1 MLLLSIAQN
10 NIAQSLR
17 LSQALLVKKI
27 LDASNLELEDTL
39 AIRELKN
46 LRQQAYIQAQQI
58 ARIQNIINQLA
69 GQLIATSNKRKPTKK
84 PKIAA
89 PKKYN
94 RSQKKLRTF
103 LTNINLYYEFNKVLT
118 KQDKILIA
126 STYIKRKASN
136 QMQLYVDDYLLDVKQ
151 NRTKNKT

>member
-1 MLLLSIAQN
+1 MLLLSVAQN
-10 NIAQSLR
+10 NIAQSLE
-17 LSQALLVKKI
+17 LSQALLVKKM

-39 AIRELKN
+39 AVRELKN
-46 LRQQAYIQAQQI
+46 LRRQAYIQAQQI

-69 GQLIATSNKRKPTKK
+69 GQLIATPNEQKPTKK

-89 PKKYN
+89 SKKYN

-103 LTNINLYYEFNKVLT
+103 LTNVNLYYEFNKVLT
-118 KQDKILIA
+118 KQDKILIV

-136 QMQLYVDDYLLDVKQ
+136 QIQLYVNNYLLDVKQ

>member
-1 MLLLSIAQN
+1 MLLLSVAQN
-10 NIAQSLR
+10 NVAQSLE
-17 LSQALLVKKI
+17 LLQVLLVKKI
-27 LDASNLELEDTL
+27 LDVSNLELENTL

-58 ARIQNIINQLA
+58 ARIQNIINQLVK
-69 GQLIATSNKRKPTKK
+69 QLIATPNERKPTKK
-84 PKIAA
+84 SKIAA

-103 LTNINLYYEFNKVLT
+103 LTNVNLYCEFNEVLT

-136 QMQLYVDDYLLDVKQ
+136 QI
-151 NRTKNKT
+151 